1 MQFVV
6 KKRIELSFLGEGW
19 EEAYVIFTPFTFND
33 NTALLKLRHL
43 ALGVSGPD
51 IDVEEANK
59 ATKEI
64 MVLLENKFVEG
75 KGFDGKHLAP
85 ITKENLAD
93 LPMEIITRIL
103 QALQG
108 QSVIPPNA

>member
-6 KKRIELSFLGEGW
+6 KKRIELNFLGEGW
-19 EEAYVIFTPFTFND
+19 EEAYAVFTPFTFND
-33 NTALLKLRHL
+33 NAALLKLRNL
-43 ALGVSGPD
+43 TAGASTDP
-51 IDVEEANK
+51 EEATK
-59 ATKEI
+59 ATNEI
-64 MVLLENKFVEG
+64 MTLLRGKFIEG
-75 KGFDGKHLAP
+75 KGYDGKGLAN

-108 QSVIPPNA
+108 QTVTPPNV

>member
-19 EEAYVIFTPFTFND
+19 EEAYAVFTPFTFND
-33 NTALLKLRHL
+33 NASLLKLRNL
-43 ALGVSGPD
+43 ASGAS
-51 IDVEEANK
+51 IDPEEATK
-59 ATKEI
+59 ATGEI
-64 MVLLENKFVEG
+64 MTLLRGKFIEG
-75 KGFDGKHLAP
+75 KGFDGKTLVN

-103 QALQG
+103 QTLQG
-108 QSVIPPNA
+108 QTVIPPNG